1 MIAPPTGTRIY
12 AVASVTDMPKGF
24 ERLTAI
30 IAYRLTRDPFSGRF
44 PCSATGEA
52 TGSRCCGG
60 TAGVCACMPSAIGA
74 AGLCNRAYSTE
85 PLASPKRRWRCS

>member
-44 PCSATGEA
+44 P
-52 TGSRCCGG
+52 
-60 TAGVCACMPSAIGA
+60 
-74 AGLCNRAYSTE
+74 
-85 PLASPKRRWRCS
+85 